1 MMTLPQSRRPFSMT
15 PVPDTDSM
23 KFPVRCSECSFMTI
37 RRYPPDDST
46 MRRTLDVR
54 AARGGP
60 EPVR

>member
-1 MMTLPQSRRPFSMT
+1 MT